1 MVQITWKIGDYI
13 FMDRTASSMGRG
25 KKHKVTKLTEQF
37 TIVRGG
43 LRCEHK
49 FINPIQ
55 KPPKK
60 AAKIVVPP
68 VIPPIPAQVPQNQ
81 RDLVH
86 LRNEVV
92 HLRGEISD
100 VKSQM
105 TEMQEMFA
113 SKLQIISE
121 LLDSKL
127 QTVSDVLE
135 IN

>member
-25 KKHKVTKLTEQF
+25 KNHKVIKLTEQF
-37 TIVRGG
+37 TIVKGG

-105 TEMQEMFA
+105 TEMQAMFA

-127 QTVSDVLE
+127 QTISDVLE

>member
-92 HLRGEISD
+92 HLRSEISD

-105 TEMQEMFA
+105 TEMQEMFE

-121 LLDSKL
+121 ILDSKL
-127 QTVSDVLE
+127 QTISDVLE

>member
-25 KKHKVTKLTEQF
+25 KKHKVIKLTEQF
-37 TIVRGG
+37 TIVKGG

-49 FINPIQ
+49 FINIIQ

-68 VIPPIPAQVPQNQ
+68 VIPPYPAEVPQNQ
-81 RDLVH
+81 PLVH

-105 TEMQEMFA
+105 TEMQAMFA

-127 QTVSDVLE
+127 QTISDVLE